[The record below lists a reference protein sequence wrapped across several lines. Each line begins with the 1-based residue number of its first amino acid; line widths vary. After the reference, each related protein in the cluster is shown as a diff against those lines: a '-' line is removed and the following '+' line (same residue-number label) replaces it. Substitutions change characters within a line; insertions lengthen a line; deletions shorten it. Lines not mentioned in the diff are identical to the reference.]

1 MAYDLS
7 DILLVTSDT
16 GVSGSESKLTEA
28 YDWNVAKGFNVVRYS
43 GALPTFE
50 NLILIVEEQNVDPG
64 DVVILANP
72 YIKFDETSV
81 LAENGLGS
89 SDMWALSTWSGKGPQ
104 PKPTGPQLN
113 PRRDPLYGSWWFK
126 APFNVGLISG
136 ISGLVCGPRS
146 DGGLFNKAAVDVGY
160 TVTSPALTV
169 RTLLTFD
176 AAYFPWLEPQYQK
189 SGEQYN
195 PLSFYLPMT

>member
-50 NLILIVEEQNVDPG
+50 DLILLVEGQSIDPG

-81 LAENGLGS
+81 LAENGLGN
-89 SDMWALSTWSGKGPQ
+89 SDMWALSTWEGDGA
-104 PKPTGPQLN
+104 QLN
-113 PRRDPLYGSWWFK
+113 PRRDVLYGSWWFK

-136 ISGLVCGPRS
+136 ISGLVCGPQS
-146 DGGLFNKAAVDVGY
+146 DGGLFNKAAADAGY
-160 TVTSPALTV
+160 AVSSPTLTV

-176 AAYFPWLEPQYQK
+176 AAFFPWLEPQYLKTGAQH
-189 SGEQYN
+189 N
-195 PLSFYLPMT
+195 PLPSYLPMT